1 MNLILQATLKTLE
14 KSKFLLENLS
24 DEQFCDASVA
34 PYYSSIGSHVRHILN
49 FYESICNFNA
59 QNEIDLTVRNR
70 DKKVETGCEA
80 AKCKLIYLIEKLK
93 TIDFTMTDSVL
104 VIDDLGLGK
113 IQMTY
118 TYGAILSQANSHTI
132 HHYAI
137 INYILNGMKMPIK
150 DYEFGYNPTS
160 IETRLLN

>member
-118 TYGAILSQANSHTI
+118 T
-132 HHYAI
+132 
-137 INYILNGMKMPIK
+137 
-150 DYEFGYNPTS
+150 
-160 IETRLLN
+160 